1 MLEYDNSAF
10 YYFALTLLSF
20 YVAPAMWYVGGELWA
35 AFGPQAAASVGT
47 SALQIEAAKAEAL
60 RKKSRGVAR
69 LKKWQFV
76 LNAVLLSGALA
87 SCTYLG
93 AQVYSNG
100 RVQQFDPYA
109 ILKIE
114 PGAAV
119 KEIQKS
125 YRKLSLQFH
134 PDKNPGDKVAE
145 EMFMKV
151 AKAYEALTDE
161 NARKNFEEFGNPDGK
176 QALEVSI
183 GLPTALLENPKV
195 VLVVYLLAMVII
207 IPVAVGLWYAQS
219 KQYGEKN
226 IKYETYTAFY
236 QFLSE
241 NHRIKMLPEVLAA
254 SAEFRELSVPKASDR
269 ECLNKLLGKLKADK
283 LMQKPKFEHPVLL
296 KGNLLLH
303 AHVLRL
309 ADSFLSEELRADL
322 DSMLSISPELIEGMA
337 EISQQ
342 RRWLQTTLSILR
354 FSQCLVQALW
364 VNDHSL
370 QTLPYFTENEVK
382 HVSRGAKVQ
391 ARTLA
396 EYVRVPDAEKKGLA
410 AFTDEQRD
418 EILKSCALLPRI
430 KVETKVFVEEE
441 DKEEGEEA
449 AAASDADTAKR
460 VKGDDIYEGDIIT
473 IRVTITRENVP
484 EGETAPPVFA
494 PRFPRV
500 LREKWWVILSDRPR
514 PDPRRPNMEPPQASI
529 FAMEK
534 LMGQGRVV
542 THDLRLE
549 APPQAGSYSMD
560 LHLVSDCY
568 MGYDEEIEVKFDVR
582 PAAELPAYAP
592 HPEDVELDNE
602 PTLFEQ
608 MLTSNIDEDSS
619 DEEDEKTEPSAAAAA
634 GEKSPSKS
642 PRRSGGDDDGDDGS
656 DSETD

>member
-35 AFGPQAAASVGT
+35 AFGPQSAAAVAT
-47 SALQIEAAKAEAL
+47 STLQVEAAKAEAL
-60 RKKSRGVAR
+60 RKKNRGVAR

-76 LNAVLLSGALA
+76 LNAVLLTGALA

-93 AQVYSNG
+93 AQVYMNG
-100 RVQQFDPYA
+100 KVQQFDPYA

-134 PDKNPGDKVAE
+134 PDKNPGDKAAE

-195 VLVVYLLAMVII
+195 VLVVYLLAMVIV

-254 SAEFRELSVPKASDR
+254 SAEFRELSAPKASDR

-309 ADSFLSEELRADL
+309 SDAYLSEDLRADL
-322 DSMLSISPELIEGMA
+322 DAMLTISPELIEGMA

-370 QTLPYFTENEVK
+370 QTLPFFTENEVK
-382 HVSRGAKVQ
+382 HVTRGAKVQ

-396 EYVRVPDAEKKGLA
+396 EYVRVPDSEKKGLA
-410 AFTDEQRD
+410 SFTDAQRE
-418 EILKSCALLPRI
+418 EILQSCALLPRI
-430 KVETKVFVEEE
+430 KVETRVFVEEE
-441 DKEEGEEA
+441 ENEGEGE
-449 AAASDADTAKR
+449 ASDATSR
-460 VKGDDIYEGDIIT
+460 IKGEDVFEGDIIT
-473 IRVTITRENVP
+473 IRVTVTRENVA
-484 EGETAPPVFA
+484 EGEVAPPVFA

-500 LREKWWVILSDRPR
+500 LRERWWVILSDRPR
-514 PDPRRPNMEPPQASI
+514 PDPRRPTAEPPQATI

-534 LMGQGRVV
+534 LTGQGRVV

-549 APPQAGSYSMD
+549 APPTAGSYSMD

-582 PAAELPAYAP
+582 PATELPAYAP
-592 HPEDVELDNE
+592 HPEDLELDNE

-619 DEEDEKTEPSAAAAA
+619 DEEDEGAAQTAAAASSSTA
-634 GEKSPSKS
+634 TKS
-642 PRRSGGDDDGDDGS
+642 PRRSRRDDDGDAS
-656 DSETD
+656 DSEGETD

>member
-20 YVAPAMWYVGGELWA
+20 YVAPAMWYVGSELWA
-35 AFGPQAAASVGT
+35 AFGPQASGSVAT
-47 SALQIEAAKAEAL
+47 SALQVEAAKAEAL
-60 RKKSRGVAR
+60 RKKNRGVAR

-76 LNAVLLSGALA
+76 LNAVLLTGALS
-87 SCTYLG
+87 SCAYLG
-93 AQVYSNG
+93 AQVYMNG
-100 RVQQFDPYA
+100 KVQQFDPYA

-134 PDKNPGDKVAE
+134 PDKNPGDKAAE

-254 SAEFRELSVPKASDR
+254 SAEFRELSAPKASDR

-309 ADSFLSEELRADL
+309 ADSFLSEELRSDL
-322 DSMLSISPELIEGMA
+322 DAMLAISPELIEGMA

-370 QTLPYFTENEVK
+370 QTLPHFTENEVK

-396 EYVRVPDAEKKGLA
+396 EYVKVPDAEKKGLA
-410 AFTDEQRD
+410 SFTDAQR
-418 EILKSCALLPRI
+418 EEVLQSCALLPRI
-430 KVETKVFVEEE
+430 KVETRVFVEEE
-441 DKEEGEEA
+441 EEGEAEEG
-449 AAASDADTAKR
+449 DAGKR
-460 VKGDDIYEGDIIT
+460 VKGDDIFEGDIIT
-473 IRVTITRENVP
+473 IRVTITRENVA
-484 EGETAPPVFA
+484 EGDVAPPVFA

-514 PDPRRPNMEPPQASI
+514 PDPRRPNMEPPQATI

-534 LMGQGRVV
+534 LTGQGRVV

-549 APPQAGSYSMD
+549 APPTAGSYSMD

-592 HPEDVELDNE
+592 HPEDLELDNE

-619 DEEDEKTEPSAAAAA
+619 DEEEDEAKPAASPVAA
-634 GEKSPSKS
+634 SKS
-642 PRRSGGDDDGDDGS
+642 PRRSGGDDDDAS
-656 DSETD
+656 DSEGEAD